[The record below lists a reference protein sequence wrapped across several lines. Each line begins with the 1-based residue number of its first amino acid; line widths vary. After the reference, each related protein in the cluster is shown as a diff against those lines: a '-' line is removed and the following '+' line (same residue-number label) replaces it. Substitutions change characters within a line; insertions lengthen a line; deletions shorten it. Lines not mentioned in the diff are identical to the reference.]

1 MSEGNEIYCAACE
14 EISRVGSS
22 NCAHH
27 VRCAVVPPW
36 ADPNKGKPEPLVR
49 GLDRRGVIAE
59 LTGGKSAPGI
69 HDSVLVEI
77 ENVSAPPDDAERMG
91 SARVGSAF
99 GIVPPLTESSAAPPD
114 AVSMAERAFRSS
126 APLVVTRLIAPN
138 VLTPNMP
145 TRTREHDQPLP
156 TANDYPAIQNLVI
169 ADMEARKRIGIERYG
184 QLLKPFDGRDPLKD
198 LYDELLDGANYVRKL
213 MFERDGH

>member
-1 MSEGNEIYCAACE
+1 MTTMTSDDQVYCAACE
-14 EISRVGSS
+14 EFERTGHTNAKHSPLCPHAAPWVDKTR
-22 NCAHH
+22 H
-27 VRCAVVPPW
+27 VMPAFDR
-36 ADPNKGKPEPLVR
+36 KGIV
-49 GLDRRGVIAE
+49 AE
-59 LTGGKSAPGI
+59 LTGGKPGI

-77 ENVSAPPDDAERMG
+77 ENVSAPPEDAERMG

-126 APLVVTRLIAPN
+126 APRVVTRLLA
-138 VLTPNMP
+138 PNMP
-145 TRTREHDQPLP
+145 TRTREYDQPLP

-169 ADMEARKRIGIERYG
+169 ADMEARKQIGIERYG

-213 MFERDGH
+213 MFERDGK